1 MVLPAGLSWSLQA
14 GRSRLSGWASSRP
27 QVPSTLGTLVPAQRG
42 AGALPSSPF
51 PVLDAPAA
59 SCLIAQGQASPVLTS
74 LNVPWWPWL
83 HVPQDTACL
92 TGQTHW
98 QQLSKAGPSLSWRS
112 CPAPQNSSA
121 GQRGRVNLPHCLP
134 RVGFAACVAAA
145 LLLRRWRHLCTATAA
160 AALNGTRRHKGG
172 ELWGAKPPDP
182 GHGSTQ
188 EAESQQAL
196 SGEYLQVRQKPVL
209 MSTLFGGLSHHSST
223 FFLDWQTIYGCKTP
237 TEQHTILSYDSHHMI
252 VHFY

>member
-1 MVLPAGLSWSLQA
+1 MCCILALWHFPEDLSGQRPTELPRAGMSFVPAICPCRHQMGTSSCGVLSGQAEGAEGQALVLPAGLSWSLQA

-134 RVGFAACVAAA
+134 RGWFCSLCCCSPVA
-145 LLLRRWRHLCTATAA
+145 
-160 AALNGTRRHKGG
+160 
-172 ELWGAKPPDP
+172 EEV
-182 GHGSTQ
+182 
-188 EAESQQAL
+188 EASL
-196 SGEYLQVRQKPVL
+196 
-209 MSTLFGGLSHHSST
+209 HCHSSGSPEWHQET
-223 FFLDWQTIYGCKTP
+223 
-237 TEQHTILSYDSHHMI
+237 
-252 VHFY
+252 